1 MEKFTYETV
10 KSYQSF
16 ASLEEMNEEIRRF
29 LYRYKSTLSNGAIKV
44 IQYIAKH
51 SCKVIGVSFSKN
63 QTIASALNLGV
74 RTVTRS
80 IKKFVDIGLLKK
92 IHTVRENGK
101 QGVNILV
108 IQPFSTKMTT
118 LDDHVCDH
126 PNKTEKKLDSLC
138 ENKKPFIEKEENA
151 TTDTT
156 PPPSSSLEKKGLKEN
171 PYAYIDSTFLPPF
184 VHPEFIKVADP
195 FFSAMEIFQLWKRV
209 TIAYNKI
216 PFDRPLE
223 ELIDAIIQSF
233 KTTIFMHK
241 TKKIHSTFAGYF
253 YNTLYANFIVEKRKE
268 NYEEFMFDVFLERL
282 ERDGGNEEDTIYIGI

>member
-29 LYRYKSTLSNGAIKV
+29 LYRYKSTLSNGALKV

-80 IKKFVDIGLLKK
+80 IKKFVEFGILKK

-118 LDDHVCDH
+118 HDDHVCDH

-138 ENKKPFIEKEENA
+138 ENKKPFIEREENA
-151 TTDTT
+151 TAHTT
-156 PPPSSSLEKKGLKEN
+156 TAPSSSSFIEKKEN
-171 PYAYIDSTFLPPF
+171 PYTYIDSTYLPPF
-184 VHPEFIKVADP
+184 VHPEFVKVADP

-223 ELIDAIIQSF
+223 ELIHTVVQSF
-233 KTTIFMHK
+233 KTTTFMHK
-241 TKKIHSTFAGYF
+241 TKKIHTTFAGYF

-282 ERDGGNEEDTIYIGI
+282 ERDERNEEDTIFNDI